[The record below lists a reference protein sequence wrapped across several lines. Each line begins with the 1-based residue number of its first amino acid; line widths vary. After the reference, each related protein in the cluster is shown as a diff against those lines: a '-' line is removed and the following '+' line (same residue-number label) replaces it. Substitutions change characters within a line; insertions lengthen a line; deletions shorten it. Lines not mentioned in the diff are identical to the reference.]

1 MSVHEKIKLARI
13 AKGWT
18 QEDLAE
24 RLQMSINGYGDLERG
39 NRDIKLS
46 KLEQI
51 SDLLDIDL
59 SSLFS
64 SEKGIFNL
72 STGHSYQHN
81 NNSCTITS
89 AKVETLELKHALETQ
104 QLLNTEKDG
113 SPCKPV
119 QVIKSIRYKN
129 QNGADFF

>member
-1 MSVHEKIKLARI
+1 MLVKVTTAVKRKIKEFTKI
-13 AKGWT
+13 GNVNH
-18 QEDLAE
+18 
-24 RLQMSINGYGDLERG
+24 SYGDLERG

-64 SEKGIFNL
+64 SEKSIFNL
-72 STGHSYQHN
+72 STGHSHQHN

-89 AKVETLELKHALETQ
+89 AEVENLELKHALETQ
-104 QLLNTEKDG
+104 QILNTEKD
-113 SPCKPV
+113 KEIV
-119 QVIKSIRYKN
+119 LLKRIIELIEAKAAK
-129 QNGADFF
+129 A

>member
-1 MSVHEKIKLARI
+1 MSIHEKIKLARI

-24 RLQMSINGYGDLERG
+24 RLKMSINGYGDLERG

-51 SDLLDIDL
+51 SDLLGIDL

-64 SEKGIFNL
+64 SEKGILNL
-72 STGHSYQHN
+72 STGNSHQHN

-89 AKVETLELKHALETQ
+89 AEIETLELRHELEKQ
-104 QLLNTEKDG
+104 QLLNAEKD
-113 SPCKPV
+113 KELV
-119 QVIKSIRYKN
+119 LLNRIIELMETKN
-129 QNGADFF
+129 VTITNE